1 MYVLGESKHEIH
13 HVVTSRVSGVGGGG
27 GVSSSQALRGS
38 RTAMGDL
45 ETTGGRMWVGDLEA
59 ISSIRRGLKP
69 PCRQRIDQQQIWA
82 RSKSLKE
89 RPQSSA
95 LNRCFAMSRS
105 RSLRDPSNKVKPSP
119 ASSETGS
126 PRSSGP
132 CSRSGSLK
140 GLSPRKSE
148 PCPVI
153 DPALRRSLSLK
164 SKISAREQSAVDL
177 ESNAL
182 DTASMELGRPRLS
195 IPNLAI
201 SDVVP
206 LPPITASDILSSPIA
221 APPCAPTGSDAS
233 PAECHSK
240 SRHTVKVALGVR
252 ISKSP
257 SSVTL
262 QG

>member
-1 MYVLGESKHEIH
+1 
-13 HVVTSRVSGVGGGG
+13 
-27 GVSSSQALRGS
+27 
-38 RTAMGDL
+38 
-45 ETTGGRMWVGDLEA
+45 MWVGDLEA

-69 PCRQRIDQQQIWA
+69 PCRQRIDQQNWA

-105 RSLRDPSNKVKPSP
+105 RSLRDPSDKAKPSP
-119 ASSETGS
+119 ASSETVS

-164 SKISAREQSAVDL
+164 SKISAREQLLDS

-182 DTASMELGRPRLS
+182 DTSSVERGHSFSRPRFS
-195 IPNLAI
+195 TPNLAL
-201 SDVVP
+201 SELVP
-206 LPPITASDILSSPIA
+206 LPPIAASDPLPSSTVPS
-221 APPCAPTGSDAS
+221 APNGSNAS
-233 PAECHSK
+233 SECHSRSK
-240 SRHTVKVALGVR
+240 HQIKAALDMS
-252 ISKSP
+252 ISESP
-257 SSVTL
+257 SGKCDVAEGGSAEGVK
-262 QG
+262 QK